1 MGDLDMQYPNQSPS
15 RTYPD
20 RTVGRF
26 SSREPPLFIDI
37 FRAWLVRLV
46 ALPILLLTCLVVTSA
61 GIRDI
66 FDIGGTPLAK
76 WFPQLTGYQETRR
89 LDFAHVMAFGLM
101 IGVWSACE
109 TLSRSLH
116 WPVDSSSVLD
126 TVKRY
131 ICFGLLGT
139 DSIFFWLGLKAGS
152 GFLVSAGMSFLSASI
167 ATIVYVLML
176 FFTAFKITELE
187 RGRR

>member
-1 MGDLDMQYPNQSPS
+1 MEKS
-15 RTYPD
+15 
-20 RTVGRF
+20 F
-26 SSREPPLFIDI
+26 SATGSNSAGIPPPGLNFAK
-37 FRAWLVRLV
+37 AWLVRLL

-76 WFPQLTGYQETRR
+76 WIPQLRNYEETRR

-101 IGVWSACE
+101 IGVWFAAE

-116 WPVDSSSVLD
+116 GSAGPLSLLEQ
-126 TVKRY
+126 VKRY

-139 DSIFFWLGLKAGS
+139 DAIFFWLGLKAGS
-152 GFLVSAGMSFLSASI
+152 GFLTSEGMSLFSASI
-167 ATIVYVLML
+167 ATAVYLLLL

-187 RGRR
+187 RFPR